1 MVEIPPRSA
10 HTENPVTPE
19 KPLIYEPLLG
29 LQGRLAIGGS
39 ALFPLNTTEL
49 THGINKQ
56 NEQATVAL
64 LNKASVRERG
74 TYWAAQTAQSKD
86 EQLAKWKKSV
96 TAKINLI
103 PKSSLGK
110 DHAEFF
116 TKIGITATQFTEE
129 EAQRMYD
136 KYFSKANTGGQGL
149 NIFVADVVRA
159 FTTHEGA
166 VDTTSL
172 KSHLPALQWMAGMF
186 GGNSAEIITQLIDTE
201 IESSTNEAAFVS
213 ARKDKVNNL
222 THHETE
228 LLTFL
233 TEGET
238 VRLEPPLPQQTPD
251 NPTII
256 RTEPIITITPEEIDK
271 LSRLN
276 TKPEVVTLGKD
287 AQGRDMTV
295 HVGFPDKKDTNGH
308 ILFPSDPY
316 VFIADELTVSDK
328 NHNETLKKVCVIA
341 AHGIKTQ
348 DNTWKFLNQQEI
360 YDTVSKYNAYA
371 QKNGLPPIEFIM
383 SCNAPGQPDKI
394 DIISI
399 NTGDGTIVQSDNA
412 SINVS
417 LYTDVTTGEHG
428 ATASFRNGEF
438 IGIDDLIRRKK
449 RQEAIPASELDTH
462 VKHAAEYLGRL
473 DKQAEEIEIDS
484 VSGEILEIV
493 PYPAPVLKPHL
504 SDYERRYTELQRK
517 FEAQSAAHITELN
530 QTPGVLDAKLV
541 MGALVITY
549 DSSKQTPPNLPY
561 VEFIPATDTSRGR
574 YGRANKDALGVV
586 VIDLNQNKRA
596 DNVPPTVSAVHELQ
610 HHALAMSDYL
620 LATDPTLPLASA
632 YRSGRNE
639 ALFGDQH
646 IQMSDDLF
654 ERDFVQ
660 YEKVMG
666 RHLVRGDVNNI
677 RDQLA
682 YLDELHSSFM
692 QKKPN
697 WFSAAEDVYS
707 SSSPQKKKHWE
718 LVGNSASDIES
729 SKRLLRY
736 SQGLYHMTRIRDV
749 WAKRTDLGPEQ
760 TAFMTNIDAI
770 FNQAGSYIGTARSVQ
785 QAERLVGDLWESL
798 KAQFPRTLEMPELT
812 ESFLIGETTG
822 AALPGT
828 ARFLFD

>member
-10 HTENPVTPE
+10 HTENPTTPE
-19 KPLIYEPLLG
+19 RPLVYTPLLG

-39 ALFPLNTTEL
+39 ALFPSTAAEL

-56 NEQATVAL
+56 NEQATIAL
-64 LNKASVRERG
+64 LNRASTRERG
-74 TYWAAQTAQSKD
+74 SYWTAQAEQSKD
-86 EQLAKWKKSV
+86 EQLAKWKKNV

-103 PKSSLGK
+103 PESSLGK
-110 DHAEFF
+110 DHAKFF
-116 TKIGITATQFTEE
+116 AKIGITAAAFTEE
-129 EAQRMYD
+129 GAQRMYD
-136 KYFSKANTGGQGL
+136 RYFSKAHAGGQGL
-149 NIFVADVVRA
+149 NLFVADTVRA
-159 FTTHEGA
+159 FTNESGI
-166 VDTTSL
+166 DTVAL
-172 KSHLPALQWMAGMF
+172 KSHLPAFQWMAGMF

-238 VRLEPPLPQQTPD
+238 VRLEPPLPQHTPD
-251 NPTII
+251 NPTTI
-256 RTEPIITITPEEIDK
+256 RTEPIITITPEEIEK
-271 LSRLN
+271 LSKLN
-276 TKPEVVTLGKD
+276 AKPEIVSLGKD
-287 AQGRDMTV
+287 AKGHDMTV
-295 HVGFPDKKDTNGH
+295 HVGFPDKKDADGH
-308 ILFPSDPY
+308 ILFPSEPY

-328 NHNETLKKVCVIA
+328 NHHETLKKVCVIA

-348 DNTWKFLNQQEI
+348 DNTWKFLNQREI
-360 YDTVSKYNAYA
+360 YDTVSKYNKYA
-371 QKNGLPPIEFIM
+371 RKNGLPPIEFIM
-383 SCNAPGQPDKI
+383 SCNAPGQPDKVN
-394 DIISI
+394 IISI

-417 LYTDVTTGEHG
+417 LYTDATTGEHG
-428 ATASFRNGEF
+428 ATAHFGSGEF

-449 RQEAIPASELDTH
+449 RQEAIPAAELDVH
-462 VKHAAEYLGRL
+462 VKHAAEYLARL
-473 DKQAEEIEIDS
+473 DKQAEQIEIDS

-493 PYPAPVLKPHL
+493 PYPTPSLEPHL
-504 SDYERRYTELQRK
+504 SDYEKRYTQLRQK
-517 FEAQSAAHITELN
+517 FEAQSTACVTELK

-541 MGALVITY
+541 MGAVVVTY
-549 DSSKQTPPNLPY
+549 DSSKQTPVDLPY
-561 VEFIPATDTSRGR
+561 AEFISATDSSRGR
-574 YGRANKDALGVV
+574 YGRASKSALGVV
-586 VIDLNQNKRA
+586 IVDLNPNKRA
-596 DNVPPTVSAVHELQ
+596 DNIPPTVSTVHELQ

-620 LATDPTLPLASA
+620 LTTDPTLPLASA

-654 ERDFVQ
+654 EQDFPQ

-666 RHLVRGDVNNI
+666 RSLIRGDVNNI

-707 SSSPQKKKHWE
+707 SSSLQKKKHWE
-718 LVGNSASDIES
+718 LVGNSTSDIES
-729 SKRLLRY
+729 SKRLLKY
-736 SQGLYHMTRIRDV
+736 TQGLYHMTRVRDV

-760 TAFMTNIDAI
+760 TAFMANIDVL

-785 QAERLVGDLWESL
+785 QAERLVGDVWESL
-798 KAQFPRTLEMPELT
+798 KTQFPHTLEMPELT
-812 ESFLIGETTG
+812 ESFLIGEATG
-822 AALPGT
+822 AVLPGT
-828 ARFLFD
+828 AHFLFD